1 MFAFVPLFKF
11 RPFLENFISIRTA
24 TYPGNTM
31 IKRMQSNGAGG
42 KPKVYSGAIDC
53 LRQILQKEGVGGAT
67 LFAPFGNVERR
78 RFISRGPFEKQK
90 PTLLALGQSFSHC
103 ESSISEW

>member
-1 MFAFVPLFKF
+1 
-11 RPFLENFISIRTA
+11 
-24 TYPGNTM
+24 M

-67 LFAPFGNVERR
+67 LFAPLEMSNEGDLFPGVTFENKKDPAGFRKKRPALRIIHFGV
-78 RFISRGPFEKQK
+78 
-90 PTLLALGQSFSHC
+90 AVA
-103 ESSISEW
+103 

>member
-11 RPFLENFISIRTA
+11 RPFLENFVSIRTA

-53 LRQILQKEGVGGAT
+53 LRQILRKEGVGGAT
-67 LFAPFGNVERR
+67 LFAPL
-78 RFISRGPFEKQK
+78 EK
-90 PTLLALGQSFSHC
+90 F
-103 ESSISEW
+103 

>member
-1 MFAFVPLFKF
+1 
-11 RPFLENFISIRTA
+11 
-24 TYPGNTM
+24 M

-67 LFAPFGNVERR
+67 LFAPW
-78 RFISRGPFEKQK
+78 K
-90 PTLLALGQSFSHC
+90 C
-103 ESSISEW
+103 